1 MHMISGLGA
10 LAALFMAFPLAAQS
24 STSAPANA
32 KPGAAEKKTIPIVSP
47 PRQIHPI
54 LKMTIAPEKRG
65 DLSTCGDRDKP
76 SLNFV
81 AKTCWPVLQ
90 AYQDLIRLQQ
100 ASKAAISA
108 QMKSAP
114 NAEVLKNRALTL
126 AMKSAKQHGGGRWPM
141 QDEIAQGSYRS
152 LIALLKQFG
161 DHDAALTAY
170 DSLIAVQARSLM
182 RGGAAR
188 RGYLYKDKSEY
199 LLELGRRDDA
209 LTNFN
214 TAVALADSQPIDM
227 ISNVEHAE
235 LIAYDAII
243 AKDEDRALD
252 AINLFLKKTERHSRH
267 QDLVYYPVRILKIY
281 ILAGRED
288 HDGVLAEL
296 KTFNSLARRNMC
308 QQEKPVELYFPQV
321 ISPTQSDTRIAN
333 ELKTFGCS
341 DAVIAAMDANMAN
354 GVPASDGVKPLPPR

>member
-24 STSAPANA
+24 STSAPETAT
-32 KPGAAEKKTIPIVSP
+32 PVAAEKKPIPIVSP
-47 PRQIHPI
+47 PRPANPI

-76 SLNFV
+76 SLQFV

-108 QMKSAP
+108 QKRNAP
-114 NAEVLKNRALTL
+114 DAETLKNRALTL
-126 AMKSAKQHGGGRWPM
+126 AIKSAKQHGGGRWPM

-170 DSLIAVQARSLM
+170 DGLIAVEARSLM
-182 RGGAAR
+182 RGGTAR
-188 RGYLYKDKSEY
+188 RGYIYKDKSKY

-209 LTNFN
+209 LANFKA
-214 TAVALADSQPIDM
+214 AVALADSQPIDL

-252 AINLFLKKTERHSRH
+252 VINLFLKKTERHSRH

-308 QQEKPVELYFPQV
+308 QQEKPVEFYFPQV
-321 ISPTQSDTRIAN
+321 VSPTQSDPRIAA

-354 GVPASDGVKPLPPR
+354 GVPASEGVKPLPAR